1 MRRRAIVLVAAMA
14 AMVLVAGGIALAANV
29 ITCPGGLCQ
38 GTSGD
43 DAMTGTSATDNLYA
57 GAGNDTLRGL
67 GAFDDLRG
75 GPGNDTLDGGG
86 GNDQYNIYD
95 TNWGADRISA
105 DSSGAEDWLIFQI
118 AAVGVTVDL
127 IPSPDRDEVFSG
139 TNKINFARTVVIE
152 WVQGGPAGDT
162 IKGNDARNYLSGAG
176 GNDQLFGRRG
186 NDRLVGDIVEF
197 GNNGNDVLNG
207 GPGRDVLIGGPGD
220 DTFFAKDGE
229 ADEITCGPGADV
241 VHADPTLDSRSLDC
255 KDFIGP

>member
-95 TNWGADRISA
+95 TN
-105 DSSGAEDWLIFQI
+105 
-118 AAVGVTVDL
+118 
-127 IPSPDRDEVFSG
+127 
-139 TNKINFARTVVIE
+139 
-152 WVQGGPAGDT
+152 
-162 IKGNDARNYLSGAG
+162 
-176 GNDQLFGRRG
+176 
-186 NDRLVGDIVEF
+186 
-197 GNNGNDVLNG
+197 
-207 GPGRDVLIGGPGD
+207 
-220 DTFFAKDGE
+220 
-229 ADEITCGPGADV
+229 
-241 VHADPTLDSRSLDC
+241 
-255 KDFIGP
+255 